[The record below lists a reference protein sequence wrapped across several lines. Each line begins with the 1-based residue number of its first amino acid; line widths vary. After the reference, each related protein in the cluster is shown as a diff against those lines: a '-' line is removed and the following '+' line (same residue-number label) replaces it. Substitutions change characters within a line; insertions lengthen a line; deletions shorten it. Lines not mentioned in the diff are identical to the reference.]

1 MSKRF
6 CQPSRQ
12 ITQASPWELAGSCVL
27 HDPER
32 NADASCEAEAAEG
45 RGDNLTHSIRK
56 SS

>member
-12 ITQASPWELAGSCVL
+12 ITQASPWKLAGSCVL

-32 NADASCEAEAAEG
+32 NADASCKAEAAEG
-45 RGDNLTHSIRK
+45 RGDNLTHSIRR